1 MVGFRIFNKKI
12 IMYQELSKRTC
23 KNLESDKLNLS
34 HMLLGILSEIPEL
47 LTAIR
52 KKDKT
57 NLGEELGD
65 ICWYLSNY
73 CTFRQLDFNKI
84 KIKGK
89 QNKPNLNFMMKKVL
103 NYTDVVKKYVAYN
116 KEIDKKEEIEFLG
129 FMKYF
134 VINMCD
140 FYELSY
146 LEILDK
152 NIKKLKV
159 RYPDIYTDF
168 NALNRDLVNEVNV
181 LK

>member
-1 MVGFRIFNKKI
+1 
-12 IMYQELSKRTC
+12 MYQELSKRTC

-103 NYTDVVKKYVAYN
+103 NYTDIIKKYIAYN
-116 KEIDKKEEIEFLG
+116 KDID
-129 FMKYF
+129 
-134 VINMCD
+134 
-140 FYELSY
+140 
-146 LEILDK
+146 EILVNDG
-152 NIKKLKV
+152 
-159 RYPDIYTDF
+159 RQ
-168 NALNRDLVNEVNV
+168 DLIVDQ
-181 LK
+181 